1 MLRYYDFF
9 FKSLGSAIALVFFS
23 SSGKKTD
30 QNQDSFSLEA
40 LPSPSVPKGSLK
52 IYVAKTTDQ

>member
-1 MLRYYDFF
+1 MLRYYDCFF
-9 FKSLGSAIALVFFS
+9 NSLGSANSLVFFS

-40 LPSPSVPKGSLK
+40 LPTPSVPQGPFKN
-52 IYVAKTTDQ
+52 YVAKTTDQ